1 MSSGGVASEKLNMWM
16 ARQLGG
22 ITKRKNYDGK
32 GEKCVSERRQFI
44 HSYVCKHTY
53 MNALTTLYK
62 LYNTTQ

>member
-32 GEKCVSERRQFI
+32 GEKMRFGTEAVHSFI
-44 HSYVCKHTY
+44 C
-53 MNALTTLYK
+53 M
-62 LYNTTQ
+62 